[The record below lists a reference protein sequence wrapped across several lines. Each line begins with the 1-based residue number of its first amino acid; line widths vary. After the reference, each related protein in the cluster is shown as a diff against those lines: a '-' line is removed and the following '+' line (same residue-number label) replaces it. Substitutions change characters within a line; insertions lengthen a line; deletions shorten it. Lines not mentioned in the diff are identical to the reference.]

1 MSGPTALIAEDEPI
15 LRERLAAM
23 LGRAWP
29 ELAIV
34 AEARHG
40 REAVELFEQHRP
52 QVAFLDVHMPGLNGV
67 EAARA
72 IGPRAALV
80 FVTAFDKYA
89 VEAFAHGA
97 VDYLLK
103 PVEEERLAETVQRL
117 QARLA
122 SGATPPSLE
131 ATLERLAA
139 QLGQQAAPRLRW
151 IRASVGDTVRLIPV
165 DQVVYLKA
173 DHKYTLVV
181 WQGGEGVIRT
191 SIKELSDQLDG
202 ERFARIHRSAIVN
215 LSQVASF
222 VHGNDAGEINLH
234 GRPEKLPVSRS
245 FLHLFQRM

>member
-1 MSGPTALIAEDEPI
+1 MTFPTALLAEDEPI
-15 LRERLAAM
+15 LRERLATM

-29 ELAIV
+29 DLKIV
-34 AEARHG
+34 AQARHG
-40 REAVELFEQHRP
+40 REAVDLFEQHQP

-67 EAARA
+67 EAARE

-89 VEAFAHGA
+89 VEAFARGA

-103 PVEEERLAETVQRL
+103 PVEEERLGETVQRL

-122 SGATPPSLE
+122 GGAAPPSLE
-131 ATLERLAA
+131 STLEKLAA
-139 QLGQQAAPRLRW
+139 QLEQKTAPRLRW

-191 SIKELSDQLDG
+191 SIKDLSDQLDG

-215 LSQVASF
+215 LAQVSTF
-222 VHGNDAGEINLH
+222 VHGNDAGEIHLY

>member
-1 MSGPTALIAEDEPI
+1 MSGPTALLAEDEPI
-15 LRERLAAM
+15 LRERLATM

-29 ELAIV
+29 ELKIV

-40 REAVELFEQHRP
+40 REAVELFEQFRP

-72 IGPRAALV
+72 IGARAALV
-80 FVTAFDKYA
+80 FVTAFDRYA
-89 VEAFAHGA
+89 VEAFARGA

-117 QARLA
+117 RARLA
-122 SGATPPSLE
+122 TGARPPSLE
-131 ATLERLAA
+131 STLERLAA
-139 QLGQQAAPRLRW
+139 QLGRKTASRLRW

-165 DQVVYLKA
+165 EQVVYLKA

-191 SIKELSDQLDG
+191 SIKELSDALDG
-202 ERFARIHRSAIVN
+202 EHFARIHRSAIVN

-222 VHGNDAGEINLH
+222 VHGNDAGEIHLH
-234 GRPEKLPVSRS
+234 GRPERLTVSRS

>member
-1 MSGPTALIAEDEPI
+1 MRPTALLAEDEPI
-15 LRERLAAM
+15 LRERLATM
-23 LGRAWP
+23 LASAWP
-29 ELAIV
+29 ELEIV

-40 REAVELFEQHRP
+40 REAVELFEEHRP
-52 QVAFLDVHMPGLNGV
+52 RVAFLDVHMPGLNGI

-72 IGPRAALV
+72 IGDRAALV

-89 VEAFAHGA
+89 VEAFARGA
-97 VDYLLK
+97 IDYLLK

-122 SGATPPSLE
+122 SGSRPPSLE
-131 ATLERLAA
+131 STLEQLAA
-139 QLGQQAAPRLRW
+139 QLAQQASPRLRW

-191 SIKELSDQLDG
+191 PIKELAESLDG
-202 ERFARIHRSAIVN
+202 EQFARIHRSAIVN

-222 VHGNDAGEINLH
+222 VHGDDAGEIALH
-234 GRPEKLPVSRS
+234 GRQERLAVSRS
-245 FLHLFQRM
+245 FVHLFQRM

>member
-1 MSGPTALIAEDEPI
+1 MSQATALLAEDEPI
-15 LRERLAAM
+15 LRERLATM

-29 ELAIV
+29 ELKIV

-40 REAVELFEQHRP
+40 REAVDLFEKHHP
-52 QVAFLDVHMPGLNGV
+52 QIAFLDVHMPGLNGI

-72 IGPRAALV
+72 IGSRAALV

-89 VEAFAHGA
+89 VDAFARGA

-117 QARLA
+117 QSRLA
-122 SGATPPSLE
+122 SGAAPPSLE
-131 ATLERLAA
+131 STLERLAA
-139 QLGQQAAPRLRW
+139 QLVQPAAPRLRW

-202 ERFARIHRSAIVN
+202 EHFARIHRSAIVN

-222 VHGNDAGEINLH
+222 VHGNDAGEIHLH
-234 GRPEKLPVSRS
+234 GRAEKLAVSRS

>member
-1 MSGPTALIAEDEPI
+1 LLAEDEPI
-15 LRERLAAM
+15 LRERLAGM

-29 ELAIV
+29 ELQIV

-40 REAVELFEQHRP
+40 REAVELFERHRP

-67 EAARA
+67 EAARK

-89 VEAFAHGA
+89 VEAFARGA

-103 PVEEERLAETVQRL
+103 PVEEDRLAETVQRL

-122 SGATPPSLE
+122 HGAPPPSLE
-131 ATLERLAA
+131 STLEKLAA

-173 DHKYTLVV
+173 DNKYTLVV

-202 ERFARIHRSAIVN
+202 EHFARIHRSAIVN
-215 LSQVASF
+215 LAQVASF
-222 VHGNDAGEINLH
+222 VHGDDAGEVHLH
-234 GRPEKLPVSRS
+234 GRPERLPVSRS